1 MKVKTSALAPFVKS
15 TTMTR
20 AEARKL
26 PVDDLEK
33 LIASLS
39 RTLSSEKSKLEKKQA
54 QERTATIRKVNALL
68 AENGLQ
74 PKDLKKS
81 STKPKR
87 KAKAKVPTNPKAK
100 TAAAATKG
108 KRTAVKNGRKPSSV
122 PPRYRLEFGGEEHLW
137 SGRGRPPKV
146 FKAYFDD
153 GNSRESCE
161 ISA

>member
-39 RTLSSEKSKLEKKQA
+39 RTLSSEKSKLEKRQA
-54 QERTATIRKVNALL
+54 LERTATIRKVNALL

-87 KAKAKVPTNPKAK
+87 KAKAKVPSDPKAK
-100 TAAAATKG
+100 TKVAAAKG
-108 KRTAVKNGRKPSSV
+108 RLTAGKKGGKPSSA
-122 PPRYRLEFGGEEHLW
+122 PPRYRLEFGGKEHLW

-146 FKAYFDD
+146 FKAYFDG